1 MALSNELQNL
11 ITREAAA
18 ARQWHKE
25 IAPGVTDADV
35 LLNGA
40 NNWLAGLTQEAIDE
54 VPSFKA
60 ANLQRSEVL
69 AVLYQL
75 KLMAA
80 IPAAND
86 IAAFIKLA
94 NLG

>member
-1 MALSNELQNL
+1 MALSSELQNL

-25 IAPGVTDADV
+25 IAQTVTDADV
-35 LLNGA
+35 LLNGE
-40 NNWLAGLTQEAIDE
+40 NNWLAGLTQENIDA

-80 IPAAND
+80 IPVAND
-86 IAAFIKLA
+86 IAAFIKMA
-94 NLG
+94 NIG

>member
-11 ITREAAA
+11 ITRLAQVT
-18 ARQWHKE
+18 RKWHE
-25 IAPGVTDADV
+25 ECEQDITDADV

-40 NNWLAGLTQEAIDE
+40 NNWLAGLTQEEIDAI
-54 VPSFKA
+54 PSFLA

-69 AVLYQL
+69 DVLYML
-75 KLMAA
+75 KTMAA
-80 IPAAND
+80 IPAATN
-86 IAAFIKLA
+86 IAAWIKLA

>member
-11 ITREAAA
+11 ITRLAQA
-18 ARQWHKE
+18 ARLWHKE
-25 IAPGVTDADV
+25 IAENVTDADV

-40 NNWLAGLTQEAIDE
+40 NNWLAGLTQENIDAI
-54 VPSFKA
+54 PSFKA

-69 AVLYQL
+69 AVLHML
-75 KLMAA
+75 KTMAA
-80 IPAAND
+80 VPAATD
-86 IAAFIKLA
+86 IAAWIKLA